1 MAKQGEIDYL
11 RNLPE
16 EGVRHAVRKPFSDAD
31 CARYLQEIGVVLALL
46 PPPPARLLD
55 VGCGTG
61 WTTLFFA
68 RRGYHVVGL
77 DISED
82 MIYQANL
89 LAEQEKLDN
98 VTFLVADFE
107 VIDLFDAE
115 FDAAVFYDALHHA
128 VNEDGALRMV
138 HQALKPGGV
147 CIASEPGAGHA
158 QSADAREAVRKYNVT
173 EKDMPPGRIIAAG
186 KRAGFRDFK
195 VYPHAYHLAEVAYQ
209 AEGKWFRPLTARW
222 EWARRLE
229 KALRLA
235 KLLLFDLRRAG
246 LVVMVK

>member
-11 RNLPE
+11 RNLSE
-16 EGVRHAVRKPFSDAD
+16 EGVRHAVGKPFSDAD
-31 CARYLQEIGVVLALL
+31 CARYLQEIGVILSLL
-46 PPPPARLLD
+46 PSPPARLLD

-61 WTTLFFA
+61 WTSLFFA

-82 MIYQANL
+82 MIYQANQL
-89 LAEQEKLDN
+89 GEQEKLDN
-98 VTFLVADFE
+98 LTFVVGDYE
-107 VIDLFDAE
+107 VLDLFDGE
-115 FDAAVFYDALHHA
+115 FDAAVFYDSLHHA
-128 VNEDGALRMV
+128 VNEDDALRMV
-138 HQALKPGGV
+138 CQALKPGGV
-147 CIASEPGAGHA
+147 CLASEPGLGHA
-158 QSADAREAVRKYNVT
+158 RSEEAREAVRKYNVT

-186 KRAGFRDFK
+186 KRAGFREFK
-195 VYPHAYHLAEVAYQ
+195 VYPHAYHLGEIAYQ
-209 AEGKWFRPLTARW
+209 GRGKWFRALADCW

-235 KLLLFDLRRAG
+235 KLLLLDLRRAG